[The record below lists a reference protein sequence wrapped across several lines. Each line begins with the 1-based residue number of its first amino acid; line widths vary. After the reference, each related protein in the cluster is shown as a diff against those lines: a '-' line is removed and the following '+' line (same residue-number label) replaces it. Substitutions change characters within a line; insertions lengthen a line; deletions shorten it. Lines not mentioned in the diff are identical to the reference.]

1 MKYSRLRLQ
10 CETLTRKG
18 LPCKAPAGICKN
30 KSLRC
35 RVHGLT
41 STGPNTIE
49 GKARSANNIIKYND
63 QRASNNRQSKQ

>member
-1 MKYSRLRLQ
+1 MKYSRFRLQ

-30 KSLRC
+30 GSLRC
-35 RVHGLT
+35 RVHGLA
-41 STGPNTIE
+41 SSGPKTIE

-63 QRASNNRQSKQ
+63 QRASNNRQNKQ

>member
-35 RVHGLT
+35 RVHGLS
-41 STGPNTIE
+41 STGPKTTE
-49 GKARSANNIIKYND
+49 GKARSSNNIIKYND
-63 QRASNNRQSKQ
+63 QRASNNR